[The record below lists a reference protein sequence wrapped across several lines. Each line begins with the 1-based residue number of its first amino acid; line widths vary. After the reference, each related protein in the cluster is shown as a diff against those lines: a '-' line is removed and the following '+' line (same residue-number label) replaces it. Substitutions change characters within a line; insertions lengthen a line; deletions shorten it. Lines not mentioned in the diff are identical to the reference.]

1 MAIKNRYYS
10 NAKIIGIT
18 GSAGKTSLKSLLGK
32 LLEIYGNTYF
42 SPKSFNNNI
51 GVPLSLANLEIKHRY
66 GVFEIGMSKQ
76 GEIRK
81 LSKIVKPNIGI
92 ITNIGAAH
100 IQNFKNLDD
109 IAKKQKVRL

>member
-1 MAIKNRYYS
+1 METHIFLQNLLT
-10 NAKIIGIT
+10 IIL
-18 GSAGKTSLKSLLGK
+18 GSST
-32 LLEIYGNTYF
+32 
-42 SPKSFNNNI
+42 P
-51 GVPLSLANLEIKHRY
+51 SLANLVKHQY

-100 IQNFKNLDD
+100 IK
-109 IAKKQKVRL
+109 ISKT